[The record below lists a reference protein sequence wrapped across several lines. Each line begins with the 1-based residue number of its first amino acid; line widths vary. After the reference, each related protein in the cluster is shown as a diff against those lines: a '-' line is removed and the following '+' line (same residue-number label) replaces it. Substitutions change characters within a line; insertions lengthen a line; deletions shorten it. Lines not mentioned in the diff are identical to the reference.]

1 MKFIK
6 IRSPNRKLKIHH
18 FFQLFLSLQPSKWS
32 NGGKRLYQVNL
43 CRSLTR
49 LPIFIV
55 LENQRLAKVQKNL
68 QKNQT
73 RQRTEN
79 PPPPNSPKE
88 SRSVPI
94 ISITDLCIIRK
105 CVLFLMICLINV
117 MRSRT
122 GHGCALHARVVYV
135 FW

>member
-6 IRSPNRKLKIHH
+6 IRSSNRKLKIHH
-18 FFQLFLSLQPSKWS
+18 FFQLFLSLQPPKWS

-55 LENQRLAKVQKNL
+55 LENQRLAKVQKN
-68 QKNQT
+68 QT

-79 PPPPNSPKE
+79 HPPPPNSPKE
-88 SRSVPI
+88 SRPVSI

-117 MRSRT
+117 MRSGT